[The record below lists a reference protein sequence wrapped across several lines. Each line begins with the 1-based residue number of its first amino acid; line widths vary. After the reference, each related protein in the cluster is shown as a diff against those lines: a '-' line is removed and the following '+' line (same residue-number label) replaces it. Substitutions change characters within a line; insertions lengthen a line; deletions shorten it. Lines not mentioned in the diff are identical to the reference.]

1 MVVEIKIGL
10 HELADKGKEI
20 VAGRSTWFPN
30 IERSRPR
37 PDESTGLLFTMNH
50 FYTHCWPDQ
59 MTIDT
64 TWFSDLETQNGDLGV
79 RFLTY
84 FDGNYENFE
93 KFIRKGVLNTE
104 LSKQIMCRALPELSS
119 RFLHE
124 SLEAQWED
132 DAKRSIPLNSTF
144 RLYHSFC
151 FTDEPTQFTKITA
164 IVKEELEAFKRLFA
178 GEPAGLCQVSFIHA
192 GGKTTHRYSEDTAF
206 RWRDTIFHTYIMIQ
220 WKDKWLERDMRGFA
234 HKFKNRL
241 KQFSILGKAAFVNF
255 PHSSME
261 DGDHMKTYYGKNS
274 ELLRHVKRIWDEK
287 NFFKCDLGIDLAKKD
302 TEAALSQAEIDAG
315 CDDVEMSD
323 GEEEGPDLQTDLWTT
338 MRWESRNS
346 TAFTPLLTAGIENI
360 MLDYFPGDGGV
371 V

>member
-1 MVVEIKIGL
+1 
-10 HELADKGKEI
+10 
-20 VAGRSTWFPN
+20 
-30 IERSRPR
+30 
-37 PDESTGLLFTMNH
+37 
-50 FYTHCWPDQ
+50 

-64 TWFSDLETQNGDLGV
+64 TWFSDLETQNGELGV

-84 FDGNYENFE
+84 FDGSPEKFE
-93 KFIRKGVLNTE
+93 KFIRKGILNTQ
-104 LSKQIMCRALPELSS
+104 LSKQIMCRALPEMST

-132 DAKRSIPLNSTF
+132 DAKRTIPINPTF

-151 FTDEPTQFTKITA
+151 FTDEPSQFTKITA
-164 IVKEELEAFKRLFA
+164 IVKDELEAFKRLFA
-178 GEPAGLCQVSFIHA
+178 GEKAGLCQVSFIHA
-192 GGKTTHRYSEDTAF
+192 GGKTTHRFPEDTAF

-255 PHSSME
+255 PHSNMA

-287 NFFKCDLGIDLAKKD
+287 NFFKSDLGIDLAKKD
-302 TEAALSQAEIDAG
+302 TEAALSQAEIETG

-338 MRWESRNS
+338 MRWETRNS
-346 TAFTPLLTAGIENI
+346 AAFTPLLTAGIENI
-360 MLDYFPGDGGV
+360 MLDYFPGDGGAV
-371 V
+371 